1 MPNRVVTVDFSKKSG
16 KIKPM
21 NCINGGPRSGGFD
34 LAYDVS
40 EEFSSMGIPFVRTS
54 LPAGE
59 YGLNQ
64 FINIHCIFPDF
75 DADEELEESYN
86 FLPTDQYIAAIRACG
101 AEIFYRLGESAEP
114 YG

>member
-1 MPNRVVTVDFSKKSG
+1 MLNRVVTVDFSKKSG

-40 EEFSSMGIPFVRTS
+40 EEFSAMGIPFVRTA

-64 FINIHCIFPDF
+64 FINIRQHF
-75 DADEELEESYN
+75 S
-86 FLPTDQYIAAIRACG
+86 RKS
-101 AEIFYRLGESAEP
+101 FYLLFKFRI
-114 YG
+114 